1 MLSAIQNGVLHCTT
15 ETMRNNSS
23 SLRRALTI
31 LEVVTAVAG
40 RDKGANLAE
49 LADGAET
56 SKSTVL
62 RLIAPLIEQRLVR
75 QDADGTYRVGIGALG
90 LAGACLAD
98 LDIRSAAQSTLRE
111 IADATGQAAHLLVY
125 SGGRVTYVDKVVGTS
140 PIQMASRIGDT
151 GTAYSTASGKA
162 MLAHLG
168 DAEFERVVALGL
180 TPRTP
185 STITDPASLR
195 SHLATVR
202 DQGCAYDEI
211 ENEQGIRCIAAPV
224 FNHTGACVC
233 AVSVS
238 GPAEVI
244 AAHRDEYTHCIV
256 TGAQHISRE
265 LGHDLDSPTPH
276 EPLQRRNSR

>member
-1 MLSAIQNGVLHCTT
+1 MLGAIQNIILQCTT
-15 ETMRNNSS
+15 ELMRNNSS

-31 LEVVTAVAG
+31 LDLVAAVAG
-40 RDKGANLAE
+40 RDKGASLAE

-75 QDADGTYRVGIGALG
+75 QEDDGTYRMGIGTLG

-98 LDIRSAAQSTLRE
+98 LDIRSAAQPTLRDL
-111 IADATGQAAHLLVY
+111 ADATGQTAHLLVY
-125 SGGRVTYVDKVVGTS
+125 SAGRVTYVDKVVGAS

-162 MLAHLG
+162 MLAYLG

-185 STITDPASLR
+185 STITDPDELK
-195 SHLATVR
+195 SHLAAVR
-202 DQGCAYDEI
+202 DRGCAFDDL
-211 ENEQGIRCIAAPV
+211 ENEHGIRCVAAPV
-224 FNHTGACVC
+224 FNHTGACVG

-238 GPAEVI
+238 GPAELI
-244 AAHRDEYTHCIV
+244 AANRDEYTKRLV
-256 TGAQHISRE
+256 AGAHRISHE
-265 LGHDLDSPTPH
+265 LGHDTAT
-276 EPLQRRNSR
+276 RRT

>member
-1 MLSAIQNGVLHCTT
+1 MQSNTMFCYAQCGGGVV
-15 ETMRNNSS
+15 RNNSS
-23 SLRRALTI
+23 SLRRALVI
-31 LEVVTAVAG
+31 LDAIAAVAG
-40 RDKGANLAE
+40 RDKGANLTE
-49 LADGAET
+49 LADAAET

-62 RLIAPLIEQRLVR
+62 RLVAPLIEQRLVR
-75 QDADGTYRVGIGALG
+75 QDTDGTYRMGIGTLG

-98 LDIRSAAQSTLRE
+98 LNIRSAAQSTLRD
-111 IADATGQAAHLLVY
+111 IADATGQTVHLLVY
-125 SGGRVTYVDKVVGTS
+125 SEGRVTYVDKVAGAS

-168 DAEFERVVALGL
+168 DAEFERVAAMGL
-180 TPRTP
+180 VPRTP
-185 STITDPASLR
+185 STITDPVELK

-202 DQGCAYDEI
+202 DRGCAYDDL

-238 GPAEVI
+238 GPAERI
-244 AAHRDEYTHCIV
+244 AANRGEYTARIV
-256 TGAQHISRE
+256 AGAQLISRE
-265 LGHDLDSPTPH
+265 LGHDVTISDTAEALT
-276 EPLQRRNSR
+276 EEE

>member
-1 MLSAIQNGVLHCTT
+1 
-15 ETMRNNSS
+15 MRNNSS

-31 LEVVTAVAG
+31 LEVITAVAG
-40 RDKGANLAE
+40 RDKGASLAE

-75 QDADGTYRVGIGALG
+75 QDPDGTYRMGIGVLG

-98 LDIRSAAQSTLRE
+98 LDIRSAARSTLRD
-111 IADATGQAAHLLVY
+111 IADATGQTAHLLVY
-125 SGGRVTYVDKVVGTS
+125 SEGRVTYVDKVAGAS

-168 DAEFERVVALGL
+168 DAEFDRVVAMGL
-180 TPRTP
+180 EPRTP
-185 STITDPASLR
+185 ATITDPAELR
-195 SHLATVR
+195 SHLAATR
-202 DQGCAYDEI
+202 ERGCAYDDL
-211 ENEQGIRCIAAPV
+211 ENEQGIRCVAAPV

-238 GPAEVI
+238 GPAERI
-244 AAHRDEYTHCIV
+244 AANRDEYTKRIV
-256 TGAQHISRE
+256 AGAQHISRE
-265 LGHDLDSPTPH
+265 LGHDTAIAHTAGALT
-276 EPLQRRNSR
+276 EEENR